1 MLVLFDLE
9 SEVNAI
15 RLTSA
20 KKLNLSIQPT
30 NIKAQKIDNIILN
43 TYKIVVIAFSVT
55 DKVNSIKFFKQIFL
69 IDNVSLEIVFEMLF
83 FILNNANIDFLD

>member
-1 MLVLFDLE
+1 MLLLFDLE

-20 KKLNLSIQPT
+20 KKLDLSIQPI
-30 NIKAQKIDNIILN
+30 NIEAQKIDNITLN

-55 DKVNSIKFFKQIFL
+55 DKVNRIKFFQ
-69 IDNVSLEIVFEMLF
+69 
-83 FILNNANIDFLD
+83 